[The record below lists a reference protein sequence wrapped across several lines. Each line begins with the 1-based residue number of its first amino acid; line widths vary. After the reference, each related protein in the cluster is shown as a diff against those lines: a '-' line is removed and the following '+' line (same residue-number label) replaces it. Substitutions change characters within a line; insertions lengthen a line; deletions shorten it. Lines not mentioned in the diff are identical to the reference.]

1 MLRNITIT
9 LLLIFLNTPIVCAQK
24 TKTLSPTKISKLVP
38 SKLKGYHQKGDVKS
52 TNIQLGNLTYSL
64 SDRSF
69 ERGKQSIKILLF
81 DYVEA
86 PIMYDQ
92 AIRKWST
99 MTPVESDS
107 IIFRRL
113 HSSDSTAWES
123 YSAVSQHS
131 QIIMGIN
138 RRFFLTLDAESMNL
152 YELRQILMNF
162 EFEKFPKP
170 E

>member
-1 MLRNITIT
+1 MLRNITIA
-9 LLLIFLNTPIVCAQK
+9 LLLISLSTPIVYAQK
-24 TKTLSPTKISKLVP
+24 KKTLSPTKISKLVP
-38 SKLKGYHQKGDVKS
+38 LKLKGYRQRGDAKS
-52 TNIQLGNLTYSL
+52 TSIQLGNLTYSL
-64 SDRSF
+64 SERSF
-69 ERGKQSIKILLF
+69 EKGRQSVKILLF

-113 HSSDSTAWES
+113 HSPDSTAWES
-123 YSAVSQHS
+123 YSVINQHS

-138 RRFFLTLDAESMNL
+138 KRFFLTLDGESMSL
-152 YELRQILMNF
+152 YELKQILMNF

>member
-1 MLRNITIT
+1 MLRNSKIA
-9 LLLIFLNTPIVCAQK
+9 LLLIFLNTPVVAQK
-24 TKTLSPTKISKLVP
+24 TKTLSPTKINKLVP
-38 SKLKGYHQKGDVKS
+38 AKLKGYHQKGDAKS
-52 TNIQLGNLTYSL
+52 TSIQLGNLTYSL
-64 SDRSF
+64 SERSF
-69 ERGKQSIKILLF
+69 EKGRQSIKILLF

-113 HSSDSTAWES
+113 HSSDSTAWELHS
-123 YSAVSQHS
+123 IISQHS

-138 RRFFLTLDAESMNL
+138 KRFFLMLDAESMSL